1 MNTVLNQL
9 IRIFEQK
16 NIDWMGYKVSRSNPY
31 TYHHILERRY
41 GGKLTIDNGAI
52 LTREAHDHLNY
63 LEAYIPEAYDD
74 WQRFFRYVN
83 AKKKPLSKEDYEL
96 MKTIAYYETLYDVR
110 ETPKKI
116 GVKKKKKKGGK

>member
-16 NIDWMGYKVSRSNPY
+16 NIDWMGYKVTKKNPY

-41 GGKLTIDNGAI
+41 GGKLSIDNGAI
-52 LTREAHDHLNY
+52 LTRDAHDHLNY
-63 LEAYIPEAYDD
+63 LEAYVPEAYDD

-83 AKKKPLSKEDYEL
+83 AKKRPLTKEDYEL
-96 MKTIAYYETLYDVR
+96 MKMIAYYETKYEPR
-110 ETPKKI
+110 ENPRRI
-116 GVKKKKKKGGK
+116 GVKKKKKVAKK

>member
-16 NIDWMGYKVSRSNPY
+16 NIDWMGYKVSRSNPC